1 MGDTSRRSVF
11 ETIRDLHNQDQIV
24 TRDTLA
30 TVMNV
35 KRQIIDSH
43 VRVLIDDGCVVRV
56 KSGVY
61 RPAITHAPARQVSK
75 TVLSGGCVRVLI
87 GNDIGD
93 TSKQKIDLDIVLT
106 PQEARTLGSMMMGDA
121 LQHSNIE
128 AGHYA
133 SQIATMFGVYNKN
146 LRDNNKAFEE

>member
-30 TVMNV
+30 KVMNV

-61 RPAITHAPARQVSK
+61 RPAITHAPARETSK
-75 TVLSGGCVRVLI
+75 TILSGGCVRITMGQDLGDDAKQRI
-87 GNDIGD
+87 DID
-93 TSKQKIDLDIVLT
+93 MVLT
-106 PQEARTLGSMMMGDA
+106 PQEARNLGSLMMGDA

-128 AGHYA
+128 TGHYA
-133 SQIATMFGVYNKN
+133 SQIATMFEVHNKS
-146 LRDNNKAFEE
+146 LRDNNKAFND